1 MAVATS
7 AKKATS
13 SKSRGSHTP
22 KAKSGKKVSSV
33 TRSSAGMQVNY
44 KDGTGNWR
52 EAPKKK

>member
-1 MAVATS
+1 MAV

-52 EAPKKK
+52 EAPNKK